1 MAPSS
6 VASSSTS
13 GFFQALP
20 KLKPQ
25 YTSAERVHHDS
36 CTTTTDDPVLD
47 RLLQQYLPLNA
58 KVQVANDMHD
68 VSRLVL
74 TPSVLRDA
82 VEAETVPPRLSPLTT
97 FGEVNRHDPLVVCQG
112 WKNLKD
118 LGIQIGS
125 VAKAYDTSLAKHN
138 RRIHQFLVDHTWS
151 PASALTMC
159 PMSMSDGCASLLAPR
174 LGDPDGDQP
183 GRAAV
188 LKEYRRRLISSD
200 PKEAWTSGQ
209 WMTERSGGSDVRGT
223 ETVARRV
230 ETSDSAADAGGKDV
244 LGQPLGPWVI
254 DGFKWFS
261 SATDSE
267 MAMLLAQT
275 PKGLSA
281 FCVPMCRQSSSGSE
295 LNGIRIQRLKNKMGT
310 KALPTAELELKGA
323 RGWLVGEEGRGVK
336 EISTILNITRLHS
349 GAGSVSAWSRA
360 LAVSRAY
367 TKVRKVRGA
376 GLYENDQHNF
386 WMASETVKYWA
397 ATSFTFF
404 GIALLGCHEQGVGV
418 MAHTRSAKLFPDD
431 QTAISLLRLLTPV
444 IKSQA
449 SLASVA
455 GIRACMESLGGVGY
469 CENYEDGGVL
479 NLARLFR
486 DTTVNTIWE
495 GTASIMADDVGRVL
509 RDKRIAGA
517 NIVED
522 VYAPWVRST
531 LQRGHQK
538 LIKECVAILRRL
550 DEFVALTSELKTDP
564 TQLEYCGRF
573 LLDHLEI
580 LTTATLLLHDAST
593 DNDEIATAIASRYVR
608 LMISSSDHGR
618 HPASNW
624 RVESA
629 LDRKI
634 FLGVDFASGPVSGKL

>member
-1 MAPSS
+1 MAPST

-20 KLKPQ
+20 KLRPQ
-25 YTSAERVHHDS
+25 YTSTHRVHNDS
-36 CTTTTDDPVLD
+36 SDTTDDPVLD
-47 RLLQQYLPLNA
+47 RLLQQYLPSDA
-58 KVQVANDMHD
+58 KAQVANDMHD

-97 FGEVNRHDPLVVCQG
+97 FGEVNRDDPLIVCQG

-125 VAKAYDTSLAKHN
+125 VAKAYDQSLSKHN
-138 RRIHQFLVDHTWS
+138 RRVHQFLVDHTWS

-174 LGDPDGDQP
+174 LDDVDGDQP

-188 LKEYRRRLISSD
+188 LKEYHRRLISSD

-223 ETVARRV
+223 ETIARRV
-230 ETSDSAADAGGKDV
+230 KTGDSAANVGGKDV

-281 FCVPMCRQSSSGSE
+281 FCVPMRRQTKGGGSE

-310 KALPTAELELKGA
+310 KALPTAELELQGA

-349 GAGSVSAWSRA
+349 GAGSVSAWARA

-367 TKVRKVRGA
+367 TKVRNVRGA
-376 GLYENDQHNF
+376 GLGENAQHNF

-404 GIALLGCHEQGVGV
+404 GIALLGCCEQGVGV
-418 MAHTRSAKLFPDD
+418 MAHTRSVKLFPDD
-431 QTAISLLRLLTPV
+431 RTAGLLLRLLTPV

-509 RDKRIAGA
+509 RDKRIAGGK
-517 NIVED
+517 IVED
-522 VYAPWVRST
+522 VYAPWVRSV
-531 LQRGHQK
+531 LKPCRQRLTKQ
-538 LIKECVAILRRL
+538 CDAVLRRL
-550 DEFVALTSELKTDP
+550 DDFVALASELKSDP
-564 TQLEYCGRF
+564 AHLEYCGRF
-573 LLDHLEI
+573 LLDHLEV
-580 LTTATLLLHDAST
+580 LTTATLLLHDATT
-593 DNDEIATAIASRYVR
+593 DDDEIATAIASRYVR
-608 LMISSSDHGR
+608 LMISSSDRGR
-618 HPASNW
+618 CSGSDW
-624 RVESA
+624 RAESA

-634 FLGVDFASGPVSGKL
+634 FLGAGFASKPQSGKL